1 MKETRENE
9 RMSEAENVSESE
21 KRASYGEEEARAR
34 RGRKAQRKKIVTEVK
49 VKAGKRAES
58 RPPAPRAL
66 PTVHVLD
73 SWVLTVDG

>member
-34 RGRKAQRKKIVTEVK
+34 REAEKAQRKKIVTEVK
-49 VKAGKRAES
+49 VEAGKRAES

-66 PTVHVLD
+66 RLLCTCTARL
-73 SWVLTVDG
+73 G